1 MINGLLSE
9 TEKVISGRMVRFLA
23 LQVEEA
29 VIMIS
34 FDNERQKKKKEEICL
49 RSIVRKAR
57 FSI

>member
-1 MINGLLSE
+1 VINGLLSE

-34 FDNERQKKKKEEICL
+34 FDNERQKKKKGRNL
-49 RSIVRKAR
+49 S
-57 FSI
+57 